1 MLNKKN
7 NEIPT
12 FKHMELQ
19 LNKSL
24 EKDKKIIQKI
34 KKNFKKYESN
44 YFKFAVSINKSKYIK
59 MIKNRY
65 ISCLLNI
72 SEKNI
77 KNGIKEISKKY
88 KKKIKF
94 NDILNCISY
103 KN

>member
-34 KKNFKKYESN
+34 KKNFKKSTILERN
-44 YFKFAVSINKSKYIK
+44 FW
-59 MIKNRY
+59 
-65 ISCLLNI
+65 
-72 SEKNI
+72 
-77 KNGIKEISKKY
+77 EI
-88 KKKIKF
+88 
-94 NDILNCISY
+94 
-103 KN
+103 